1 MPPAAA
7 ALHRRRPRPPC
18 IFICRFVSRIHWELL
33 LDSSASEK
41 QWPYRV
47 EEEDRG
53 IAYTPQRRL
62 LDGTTKEI
70 RLCFIICY
78 LRSGVASY

>member
-1 MPPAAA
+1 MLIMPPAAA
-7 ALHRRRPRPPC
+7 ALHCRRRPPC

-47 EEEDRG
+47 GEEDRG
-53 IAYTPQRRL
+53 MAYTPQCRL
-62 LDGTTKEI
+62 LDGTAKE
-70 RLCFIICY
+70 
-78 LRSGVASY
+78 SYECVSSFVI